1 MKSAIHRGLSAI
13 AIAAALFGAGAAK
26 AQQYP
31 SQDIHFICGFAPGSG
46 ADIIVRFYAEKVRV
60 LSGRNIIVE
69 NRVGAIGNIATEY
82 VARSKPD
89 GYTVYITGASALAA
103 SQNISKNPSVDVGK
117 QLQIVGTINKQPV
130 MIGVRAD
137 GPIKTMAELTA
148 LLKSKG
154 DKASYATS
162 NPTAKVVGAMYKQR
176 AGLTAVDVSYRS
188 SADYLNDLAAGNI
201 DYAIP
206 DNVFAVAQARA
217 GRMRILAVSTGQRM
231 KAAPE
236 YPSMT
241 ELGYPMDLQGWWAG
255 LVPAGTPRPVVEQL
269 GKWISEVTASEDG
282 KAFLASIASDPWVTS
297 PDEAQAFFLKQIEQW
312 GEYVRIANIE
322 KQG

>member
-1 MKSAIHRGLSAI
+1 MKSAVHQGLRAL
-13 AIAAALFGAGAAK
+13 AFAAALLGAGAAK

-31 SQDIHFICGFAPGSG
+31 SQDIHFICGFAAGSG
-46 ADIIVRFYAEKVRV
+46 ADIIVRFYAEKIRV

-137 GPIKTMAELTA
+137 GPVKTMADLTA
-148 LLKSKG
+148 AVKAKG
-154 DKASYATS
+154 EKASYATV
-162 NPTAKVVGAMYKQR
+162 NPTAKVVGAMYKEK
-176 AGLTAVDVSYRS
+176 AGLKAVEVPYRT
-188 SADYLNDLAAGNI
+188 SADYMNDFAAGNI
-201 DYAIP
+201 DYAIT
-206 DNVFAVAQARA
+206 DNVFGVAQARA
-217 GRMRILAVSTGQRM
+217 GRMRILAVSTSERM
-231 KAAPE
+231 QSAPD
-236 YPSMT
+236 YPTLKESGFPIV
-241 ELGYPMDLQGWWAG
+241 LGAWWAA
-255 LVPAGTPRPVVEQL
+255 LVPAGTPRPIVEQL
-269 GKWISEVTASEDG
+269 GKWVSAVTGSDEG
-282 KAFLASIASDPWVTS
+282 KAFLAGIASDAWVSS
-297 PDEAQAFFLKQIEQW
+297 PDEAQAFFLKEIEAW

>member
-1 MKSAIHRGLSAI
+1 
-13 AIAAALFGAGAAK
+13 
-26 AQQYP
+26 
-31 SQDIHFICGFAPGSG
+31 
-46 ADIIVRFYAEKVRV
+46 
-60 LSGRNIIVE
+60 
-69 NRVGAIGNIATEY
+69 
-82 VARSKPD
+82 
-89 GYTVYITGASALAA
+89 
-103 SQNISKNPSVDVGK
+103 
-117 QLQIVGTINKQPV
+117 
-130 MIGVRAD
+130 
-137 GPIKTMAELTA
+137 
-148 LLKSKG
+148 
-154 DKASYATS
+154 
-162 NPTAKVVGAMYKQR
+162 MYKQR

-188 SADYLNDLAAGNI
+188 SADYLNDLASGNI